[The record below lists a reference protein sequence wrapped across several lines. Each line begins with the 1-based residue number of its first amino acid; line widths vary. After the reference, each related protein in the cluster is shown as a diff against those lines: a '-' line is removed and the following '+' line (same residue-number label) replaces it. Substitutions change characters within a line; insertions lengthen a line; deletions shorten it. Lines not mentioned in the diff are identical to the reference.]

1 MYEIVAA
8 GMHTKQ
14 FISSLLSD
22 KSQRPVTA
30 TINAEIVAGR
40 SLIIGEYGDESK
52 PNFLDVFLAK

>member
-22 KSQRPVTA
+22 KSQRPVIA

-40 SLIIGEYGDESK
+40 SLIIGEY
-52 PNFLDVFLAK
+52 